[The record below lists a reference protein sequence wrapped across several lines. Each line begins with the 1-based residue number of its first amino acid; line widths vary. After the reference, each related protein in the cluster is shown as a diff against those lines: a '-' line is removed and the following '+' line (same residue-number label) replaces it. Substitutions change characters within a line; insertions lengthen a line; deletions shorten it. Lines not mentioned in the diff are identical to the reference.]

1 MIKYTVNNMYS
12 CLTQPL
18 ILFIGI
24 ETDKKL
30 ICELCNKN
38 VTDINEKFI
47 CNK

>member
-1 MIKYTVNNMYS
+1 MYS

-18 ILFIGI
+18 TLFTGS

-30 ICELCNKN
+30 ICELCKKT